1 MTRVAWVCVAV
12 VVAALLSL
20 TPFVVPALRRPPLL
34 PFGLQLALLAL
45 ALSLPLATLMA
56 CWRLVP
62 LDLDRRAK
70 GGLYALLVGLTLLQ
84 VHLHH
89 TEVDLAPHHYSAG
102 AFVDNTHWQRVVH
115 AAVLDGATG
124 PTIAGHN
131 ARILPNGFT
140 QLLIVATNSFVTGR
154 TLYRLTFQLLLLLS
168 IYLLGRAWFSH
179 RAALLGLAFYALV
192 YPISLRYYAGQLT
205 DPMSHLSFALGMLFL
220 ARGPFAYLALA
231 VLVGVVAKE
240 SVILIALAY
249 ALLRRDDA
257 RWAPRAAL
265 LLGGGLSLIWL
276 IRRVVDHA
284 APTAESLSGQAFAHV
299 HRNLGEWRVWVPQVA
314 FTLGVFAPFLALGW
328 RRCPPLLR
336 GLCVLLAT
344 ALLATSARF
353 SWLREAR
360 NFIPAAIPMG
370 IVAAAWLLGE
380 LDDERPA
387 PAT

>member
-1 MTRVAWVCVAV
+1 VTRVAWVCVAV
-12 VVAALLSL
+12 VVATLLSL
-20 TPFVVPALRRPPLL
+20 TPLVVPALRRPPLL
-34 PFGLQLALLAL
+34 PFGVQLPLLAL
-45 ALSLPLATLMA
+45 ALALPVATLLA
-56 CWRLVP
+56 CWRFVP

-70 GGLYALLVGLTLLQ
+70 AGLYALLVGLTLLQ
-84 VHLHH
+84 VHLHF
-89 TEVDLAPHHYSAG
+89 TEVDLAPHRYSTG
-102 AFVDNTHWQRVVH
+102 AFQDNTHWQRVIH

-124 PTIAGHN
+124 ATIAGHN
-131 ARILPNGFT
+131 ARVLPNGFT

-154 TLYRLTFQLLLLLS
+154 TIYRLTFQLLLLLS

-192 YPISLRYYAGQLT
+192 YPVSLRYYAGQLT
-205 DPMSHLSFALGMLFL
+205 DPMSHLSFTLGMLFL

-257 RWAPRAAL
+257 RWLPRSTL
-265 LLGGGLSLIWL
+265 LLGGGLGLIWL
-276 IRRVVDHA
+276 IRWLVDHD
-284 APTAESLSGQAFAHV
+284 APTAESLSGQAFEHL
-299 HRNLGEWRVWVPQVA
+299 HRNLAEWRLWIPQVA
-314 FTLGVFAPFLALGW
+314 FTLGLFAPFLALGW

-360 NFIPAAIPMG
+360 NFVPAAIPMG
-370 IVAAAWLLGE
+370 IVAAAWLMGE
-380 LDDERPA
+380 LDEPSA
-387 PAT
+387 AT